1 MRYLKKRL
9 TTLNSCSLVLA
20 IVANFILSFNFAH
33 RIRYALA
40 QPLTISLWYL
50 SCITLVI
57 PIGLTRLPR
66 FSPSTNPSLEYSE
79 SFYYAVISAILYFI
93 ISTLLLLNLIGASR
107 LFRAYPPS
115 FAVLTHPQRTLML
128 QTISFSLYLALGAAV
143 FAAIEGWSFTDGLYW
158 ADYTVLTIGLGTDFP
173 LKTTLG
179 RMLLIPYAPFGIA
192 MVGLL
197 VNSIMGLVM
206 ERAKEKVAK
215 RHLGKERDKWT
226 DHISKKLQGEEEKKG
241 LKLIAPRPRS
251 LLFCWHYKEDKKV
264 QQLPGVIA
272 NARSTQRQDRHVKW
286 HHAEFELMRYI
297 QITSEQSQRYFALV
311 VSFFAFLIV
320 WIGASLVFW
329 ATEHVRSRAIIHS

>member
-1 MRYLKKRL
+1 M
-9 TTLNSCSLVLA
+9 SS
-20 IVANFILSFNFAH
+20 
-33 RIRYALA
+33 
-40 QPLTISLWYL
+40 
-50 SCITLVI
+50 ITLVI
-57 PIGLTRLPR
+57 PIGLTRLPQI
-66 FSPSTNPSLEYSE
+66 SPATNPALEYSQ

-93 ISTLLLLNLIGASR
+93 ISTLLLLNLLGASR
-107 LFRAYPPS
+107 LFSAYPPS

-128 QTISFSLYLALGAAV
+128 QTISFSFYLAIGAAV
-143 FAAIEGWSFTDGLYW
+143 FGAIEGWSFTDGLYW
-158 ADYTVLTIGLGTDFP
+158 ADYTVLTVGLGTDFP

-197 VNSIMGLVM
+197 VNSVMGLVM
-206 ERAKEKVAK
+206 ERAKEKVVK

-251 LLFCWHYKEDKKV
+251 LLFCWNYKNDKKV
-264 QQLPGVIA
+264 QHLPGVIA
-272 NARSTQRQDRHVKW
+272 NARSTHGEDSDRHAMW

-297 QITSEQSQRYFALV
+297 QITSEQSERYLALV
-311 VSFFAFLIV
+311 VSFIAFLIV

-329 ATEHVRSRAIIHS
+329 VTEHVSRAP

>member
-1 MRYLKKRL
+1 M
-9 TTLNSCSLVLA
+9 
-20 IVANFILSFNFAH
+20 
-33 RIRYALA
+33 
-40 QPLTISLWYL
+40 

-57 PIGLTRLPR
+57 PIGLTRLPH
-66 FSPSTNPSLEYSE
+66 FSPSTNPNLEYSE

-115 FAVLTHPQRTLML
+115 FAVLTHSQRTLML
-128 QTISFSLYLALGAAV
+128 QTISFSFYLALGAAI

-197 VNSIMGLVM
+197 VNSVMGLVM
-206 ERAKEKVAK
+206 ERAKEKVVK
-215 RHLGKERDKWT
+215 RHLGKERDRWT
-226 DHISKKLQGEEEKKG
+226 DHISKRLQEDDEKKR
-241 LKLIAPRPRS
+241 LKLITPRPRS
-251 LLFCWHYKEDKKV
+251 LLFCWHYRKDKKF
-264 QQLPGVIA
+264 QQLPRVIA
-272 NARSTQRQDRHVKW
+272 HARSAQHQDAHAMW

-297 QITSEQSQRYFALV
+297 QITSEQSERYFALM
-311 VSFFAFLIV
+311 VSFLAFLIV
-320 WIGASLVFW
+320 WVGGSLVFW
-329 ATEHVRSRAIIHS
+329 ATEHVRPALITI